1 MASILYE
8 YLVHHSRVQIYSPS
22 TILSLHIGMLLFIS
36 DGKANS
42 AFIGFS
48 SPIKTLQKQVFSF
61 QKRRKVLPRA
71 SKAAMETMPASYR
84 LYPLQKDSG
93 ALVVL

>member
-1 MASILYE
+1 MGIT
-8 YLVHHSRVQIYSPS
+8 RVARLGI
-22 TILSLHIGMLLFIS
+22 LLFIS